1 MKDTLLKIGVQPE
14 EIKDCAMTGLIV
26 DIKGTGAEDNAGPC
40 KMVALRG
47 DMDGLPIPEN
57 N

>member
-1 MKDTLLKIGVQPE
+1 LSIGVKPE
-14 EIKDCAMTGLIV
+14 EIKDCAMTGLVV
-26 DIKGTGAEDNAGPC
+26 DIKGTGPADSSGPC
-40 KMVALRG
+40 QTVALRG